1 MKRTIHGFAAASA
14 LVGLALAAACGRAQD
29 GAGAATK
36 SDRASTS
43 RSMMAGRAQ
52 PDSAAAPSATAPSA
66 TTPPTTP
73 PATPPAAPPKPQRQ
87 PRGAAGDTTSGRPQS
102 PGADTAARAAA
113 RTPGPMKAATGGGA
127 PVATDT
133 GAADASKW
141 LKYDAATNTVTFE
154 LIAGPFNF
162 NGYTNGDAALVVPAK
177 SNVVLNFVNEDGT
190 PHSAEVYSGE
200 GPLPNIGGDPAIPRA
215 YTDKVAEGLPQ
226 GAKSVVRFTAPDS
239 GTYRIICG
247 VPGHALSGMW
257 IYFKVDPNAKT
268 PSFETKKT

>member
-1 MKRTIHGFAAASA
+1 MAAAAQPESA
-14 LVGLALAAACGRAQD
+14 ATP
-29 GAGAATK
+29 GAATPNA
-36 SDRASTS
+36 RPPAP
-43 RSMMAGRAQ
+43 AAQ
-52 PDSAAAPSATAPSA
+52 A
-66 TTPPTTP
+66 
-73 PATPPAAPPKPQRQ
+73 PATPTESAPAAPPKPQRQ
-87 PRGAAGDTTSGRPQS
+87 PRRAVRDTISARPQ
-102 PGADTAARAAA
+102 PRTADTAAQAAGPVKGAAA
-113 RTPGPMKAATGGGA
+113 AGVPA
-127 PVATDT
+127 ATDT
-133 GAADASKW
+133 GAAGASKW
-141 LKYDAATNTVTFE
+141 LRYDAATNTVTFE

-162 NGYTNGDAALVVPAK
+162 NGYTDGKATLVVPAK
-177 SNVVLNFVNEDGT
+177 SSVVLNFVNEDGT

-226 GAKSVVRFTAPDS
+226 GAKSAVRFTAPDS